1 MILQTRRLVLRPP
14 LAGDLDGWAAVMG
27 DAAAMRYLGGV
38 QPRPV
43 AWRSLAATAGSWS
56 LQGFGLFS
64 VLLRDGGAWI
74 GRVGPLHPE
83 GWPVT
88 EIGWGLLPAFQRQ
101 GYAVEAA
108 EAAARFAFEALGWSE
123 IGHVIDPD
131 NAASIAVARALG
143 SRRRGPTRLPE
154 PYADAPV
161 DLWGQDRAQWLARH
175 AVPAAATE
183 GDVTITVSAEL
194 DDADQA
200 TLECGLDRY
209 NASRVGPEGS
219 RPVWAACRDVNGRL
233 VAGARCMVLWRWL
246 LLDWLWVEEAR
257 RGQGLGSLVLQR
269 AEEAGA
275 AAGCTEAMLNTF
287 SFQAP
292 GFYRRHGYAVF
303 GELTDMPEGE
313 TRYWMS
319 KRIGAAAHRIRP
331 GTVTEDE

>member
-14 LAGDLDGWAAVMG
+14 LAGDLDGWAAFMG

-43 AWRSLAATAGSWS
+43 AWRSLAVTAGSWS
-56 LQGFGLFS
+56 LQGFGMFS
-64 VLLRDGGAWI
+64 VLLQGSGTWI

-88 EIGWGLLPAFQRQ
+88 EIGWGLLPAFQRR
-101 GYAVEAA
+101 GYAIEAA
-108 EAAARFAFEALGWSE
+108 EAAARFAFEALGWRQ

-143 SRRRGPTRLPE
+143 SRLRGPTPLPE
-154 PYADAPV
+154 PYADARV
-161 DLWGQDRAQWLARH
+161 DLWGQDRAEWLARH
-175 AVPAAATE
+175 ATPAAGPE
-183 GDVTITVSAEL
+183 GGVTVTASAEL
-194 DDADQA
+194 DEADQA
-200 TLECGLDRY
+200 TLERGLDRH
-209 NASRVGPEGS
+209 NASRVGPDPS
-219 RPVWAACRDVNGRL
+219 RPLWVACRDMNGRI
-233 VAGARCMVLWRWL
+233 VAGARCVVLWRWL

-257 RGQGLGSLVLQR
+257 RSQGLGSLVLQR

-275 AAGCTEAMLNTF
+275 AERCTGVLLNTF

-303 GELTDMPEGE
+303 GELADMPPGE

-319 KRIGAAAHRIRP
+319 KRIGAAAHRSRP
-331 GTVTEDE
+331 RTMREDG

>member
-1 MILQTRRLVLRPP
+1 MILQTHRLVLRPP
-14 LAGDLDGWAAVMG
+14 LTCDLDGWAAVMG

-64 VLLRDGGAWI
+64 VLLRDGGTWI

-101 GYAVEAA
+101 GYAIEAA

-154 PYADAPV
+154 PYADERV
-161 DLWGQDRAQWLARH
+161 DLWGQDRADWLARH
-175 AVPAAATE
+175 ATPATAAAD
-183 GDVTITVSAEL
+183 GVAVTISFQL
-194 DDADQA
+194 DGADQA
-200 TLECGLDRY
+200 TIERGLTDH
-209 NASRVGPEGS
+209 NASRVGRDPS
-219 RPVWAACRDVNGRL
+219 RPLWIACRDEHGRL
-233 VAGARCMVLWRWL
+233 VAGARCVVMWRWL

-257 RGQGLGSLVLQR
+257 RRQGLGSLVLGR

-275 AAGCTEAMLNTF
+275 AAGCTGAFLNTF
-287 SFQAP
+287 SHQSP
-292 GFYRRHGYAVF
+292 DFYRRHGYVAF
-303 GELTDMPEGE
+303 GELADLPPGE

-319 KRIGAAAHRIRP
+319 KRIA
-331 GTVTEDE
+331 T